1 MNTEPVKS
9 EESSAN
15 PEQSSVSMLLA
26 IDIGNT
32 NTVLGLFKDGKLA
45 HDWRIR
51 TEVNMTIDEYAIIL
65 RSLFAVHEIPL
76 GSVSNVVISCV
87 VPPVLNAV
95 EQFCR
100 RFFRTTPV
108 VVGPGIKTGMPIL
121 YDNPKEVGADRIVNA
136 VAAYE
141 QRKNAVIVA
150 DFGTATTF
158 DYVSERGEYMGG
170 VITPGIMISCEAL
183 FQKAS
188 KLPRVEIFARP
199 PSILAK
205 NTIAS
210 MNAGIVYG
218 YAGLADGIISRMKK
232 EVNREVYVMAT
243 GGLAP
248 LIASECNAI
257 DKVDDYLTLEGLRII
272 FDRNKKPA

>member
-1 MNTEPVKS
+1 MEC
-9 EESSAN
+9 
-15 PEQSSVSMLLA
+15 SMLLA

-32 NTVLGLFKDGKLA
+32 NTVLGLFNDGSLV

-51 TEVNMTIDEYAIIL
+51 TEVNITIDEYAIIL

-76 GSVSNVVISCV
+76 DSVSDVIISCV
-87 VPPVLNAV
+87 VPPVLNSA
-95 EQFCR
+95 ERFCQR
-100 RFFRTTPV
+100 YFRTAPL
-108 VVGPGIKTGMPIL
+108 VVGPGIRTGMPIL

-136 VAAYE
+136 VAAYD
-141 QRKNAVIVA
+141 QRKNSVIVV

-170 VITPGIMISCEAL
+170 VISPGIMISCEAL

-199 PSILAK
+199 PSIMAK

-218 YAGLADGIISRMKK
+218 YAGLVEGIISRMKR
-232 EVNREVYVMAT
+232 EVNREVYVVAT

-248 LIASECNAI
+248 LIASECPII
-257 DKVDDYLTLEGLRII
+257 DAVDDYLTLNGLRII
-272 FDRNKKPA
+272 FDMNKKPA

>member
-1 MNTEPVKS
+1 
-9 EESSAN
+9 
-15 PEQSSVSMLLA
+15 MLLA

-32 NTVLGLFKDGKLA
+32 NTVLGLFDGEALV

-51 TEVNMTIDEYAIIL
+51 TEVDMTIDEYAITL
-65 RSLFAVHEIPL
+65 RSLFAVHEIPIH
-76 GSVSNVVISCV
+76 SVGDVIISCV
-87 VPPVLNAV
+87 VPPVLNST
-95 EQFCR
+95 ERFCQ
-100 RFFRTTPV
+100 RFFRTAPL
-108 VVGPGIKTGMPIL
+108 VVGPGIRTGMPIF

-141 QRKNAVIVA
+141 QEKKAVIVV

-158 DYVSERGEYMGG
+158 DYISERGEYMGG
-170 VITPGIMISCEAL
+170 VISPGIMISCEAL

-199 PSILAK
+199 PSIMAK

-218 YAGLADGIISRMKK
+218 YAGLVEGIISRMKK
-232 EVNREVYVMAT
+232 EVNRNCM
-243 GGLAP
+243 LSP
-248 LIASECNAI
+248 
-257 DKVDDYLTLEGLRII
+257 
-272 FDRNKKPA
+272 PAGWPR

>member
-1 MNTEPVKS
+1 
-9 EESSAN
+9 
-15 PEQSSVSMLLA
+15 MLLA

-32 NTVLGLFKDGKLA
+32 NTVLGLFKGSA
-45 HDWRIR
+45 RVHDWRIR
-51 TEVNMTIDEYAIIL
+51 TEVNMTVDEYAITL
-65 RSLFAVHEIPL
+65 QNLFSVHGIPL
-76 GSVSNVVISCV
+76 NSVKEVIVSCV
-87 VPPVLNAV
+87 VPPVLNPV
-95 EQFCR
+95 ERFCESY
-100 RFFRTTPV
+100 FKTTAL
-108 VVGPGIKTGMPIL
+108 VVGPGIRTGMPIL

-141 QRKNAVIVA
+141 KRKDAVIAV

-158 DYVSERGEYMGG
+158 DYNSERGEYMGG
-170 VITPGIMISCEAL
+170 VISPGIMISCEAL

-218 YAGLADGIISRMKK
+218 YAGLVEGIISRMKK
-232 EVNREVYVMAT
+232 EVNRELYVIAT
-243 GGLAP
+243 GGLAG
-248 LIASECNAI
+248 LIASECPVI
-257 DKVDDYLTLEGLRII
+257 DDVDDYLTLNGLRII
-272 FDRNKKPA
+272 FDRNRKPS

>member
-1 MNTEPVKS
+1 
-9 EESSAN
+9 
-15 PEQSSVSMLLA
+15 MLLA
-26 IDIGNT
+26 LDIGNT
-32 NTVLGLFKDGKLA
+32 NTVLGLFRDGLLV

-51 TEVNMTIDEYAIIL
+51 TEVNMTVNEYAITL
-65 RSLFAVHEIPL
+65 RSLFAVHDIPL
-76 GSVSNVVISCV
+76 GGVTDVIISCV
-87 VPPVLNAV
+87 VPPVLNSA
-95 EQFCR
+95 ERFCR
-100 RFFRTTPV
+100 DYFRTSPL
-108 VVGPGIKTGMPIL
+108 VVGPGIRTGMPIL

-141 QRKNAVIVA
+141 QCKDAVIAV

-158 DYVSERGEYMGG
+158 DYISERGEYMGG
-170 VITPGIMISCEAL
+170 VISPGIMISCEAL

-218 YAGLADGIISRMKK
+218 YAGLVEGIISRMKK
-232 EVNREVYVMAT
+232 EVNRQMYVIAT
-243 GGLAP
+243 GGLAQ
-248 LIASECNAI
+248 LIASECSLI
-257 DKVDDYLTLEGLRII
+257 DAVDDYLTLKGLRII
-272 FDRNKKPA
+272 FDRNKRPA

>member
-1 MNTEPVKS
+1 
-9 EESSAN
+9 
-15 PEQSSVSMLLA
+15 MLLA

-32 NTVLGLFKDGKLA
+32 NTVLGLFEDGSLV

-51 TEVNMTIDEYAIIL
+51 TEVNITIDEYAIIL

-76 GSVSNVVISCV
+76 DSVSDVIISCV
-87 VPPVLNAV
+87 VPPVLNSA
-95 EQFCR
+95 ERFCQR
-100 RFFRTTPV
+100 YFRTAPL
-108 VVGPGIKTGMPIL
+108 VVGPGIRTGMPIL

-136 VAAYE
+136 VAAYD
-141 QRKNAVIVA
+141 QRKNSVIVV

-170 VITPGIMISCEAL
+170 VISPGIMISCEAL

-199 PSILAK
+199 PSIMAK

-218 YAGLADGIISRMKK
+218 YAGLVEGIISRMKR
-232 EVNREVYVMAT
+232 EVNREVYVVAT

-248 LIASECNAI
+248 LIASECPII
-257 DKVDDYLTLEGLRII
+257 DAVDDYLTLNGLRII
-272 FDRNKKPA
+272 FDMNKKPA

>member
-1 MNTEPVKS
+1 
-9 EESSAN
+9 
-15 PEQSSVSMLLA
+15 MLLA
-26 IDIGNT
+26 MDVGNT
-32 NTVLGLFKDGKLA
+32 NTVLGLFEEDALV

-51 TEVNMTIDEYAIIL
+51 TEVHMTEDEYGIL
-65 RSLFAVHEIPL
+65 LKNLLETQDLPL
-76 GSVSNVVISCV
+76 SVITDVIVSCV
-87 VPPVLNAV
+87 VPPVLNHI
-95 EQFCR
+95 EGFCHKY
-100 RFFRTTPV
+100 FETEPL
-108 VVGPGIKTGMPIL
+108 VVGPGIRTGMPIL

-141 QRKNAVIVA
+141 TFRSAVIVV

-170 VITPGIMISCEAL
+170 VICPGILISCEAL

-188 KLPRVEIFARP
+188 KLPRVEIFAKP
-199 PSILAK
+199 KSILAK

-218 YAGLADGIISRMKK
+218 YAGLVEGIIARMK
-232 EVNREVYVMAT
+232 REIQKPLAVVAT

-248 LIASECNAI
+248 LIASECPAI
-257 DKVDDYLTLEGLRII
+257 EKVDDFLTLKGLKIL
-272 FDRNKKPA
+272 FERNRR

>member
-1 MNTEPVKS
+1 
-9 EESSAN
+9 
-15 PEQSSVSMLLA
+15 MLLVM
-26 IDIGNT
+26 DVGNT
-32 NTVLGLFKDGKLA
+32 NTVLGLYDGDDLV

-51 TEVNMTIDEYAIIL
+51 TEVHMTVDEYGIL
-65 RSLFAVHEIPL
+65 LKNLLETRALPL
-76 GSVSNVVISCV
+76 KVVTDVIVSSV
-87 VPPVLNAV
+87 VPPVVNHI
-95 EQFCR
+95 EGFCR
-100 RFFRTTPV
+100 KYFDTDPV
-108 VVGPGIKTGMPIL
+108 VVGPGIRTGMPIL

-141 QRKNAVIVA
+141 TFQAAVIVV

-170 VITPGIMISCEAL
+170 VICPGILISCEAL

-188 KLPRVEIFARP
+188 KLPRVEIFAKP
-199 PSILAK
+199 KSILAK

-218 YAGLADGIISRMKK
+218 YAGLVEGIIARMK
-232 EVNREVYVMAT
+232 REIQKPLNVVAT

-248 LIASECNAI
+248 LIASECPAI
-257 DKVDDYLTLEGLRII
+257 ETVDDFLTLKGLKIL
-272 FDRNKKPA
+272 FERNRR